1 MPIFSR
7 ALATLRGHTA
17 AAAFAALLPAMAVT
31 ALPANAYDITSN
43 AQVNVTSARIALQ
56 SHDPVAYQTVG
67 RPVLGNERFSAEYEG
82 AIYRFASEDNLR
94 LFQASPARYA
104 PLHGGFC
111 QQGMAGGRKLDG
123 DPALFRVAD
132 GRLAVFSYK
141 AALDGFLRDPAG
153 NAAKASTNWET
164 AKTKTPRELFG
175 L

>member
-1 MPIFSR
+1 MPTFSR
-7 ALATLRGHTA
+7 AF
-17 AAAFAALLPAMAVT
+17 AAFAVVVPLMAAT
-31 ALPANAYDITSN
+31 ALPAHAYDITST
-43 AQVNVTSARIALQ
+43 AEVNVTSARIALQ

-141 AALDGFLRDPAG
+141 AALDAFNRDPAG
-153 NAAKASTNWET
+153 NTAKAATNWPT
-164 AKTKTPRELFG
+164 AKNKTPRELFG